1 MTDQISGQIQVAF
14 STAIA
19 ALPFVQQGRVR
30 AIAVSTKE
38 RFPPL
43 PDLPTVDESGLKG
56 FDGGSWNGAVM
67 PAGTPREMVN
77 RLHADLARALKSP
90 ETKERIFQQGGLA
103 GGNSP
108 EEFAAFIKVEMD
120 KWARV
125 GKAAKVRVE

>member
-1 MTDQISGQIQVAF
+1 
-14 STAIA
+14 
-19 ALPFVQQGRVR
+19 
-30 AIAVSTKE
+30 
-38 RFPPL
+38 
-43 PDLPTVDESGLKG
+43 
-56 FDGGSWNGAVM
+56 M